1 LNIQKI
7 FFYNMSKNSNR
18 KPKTNTGNVIDFVLL
33 KRVLVF
39 AKPYRL
45 QFTIA
50 AISAVLISILGPMRP
65 MLINYAID
73 NYILIPNK
81 EKLLDITT
89 LLLVLLFLEGFVQF
103 FYIYLSTWIGQ
114 HVIQDLRAK
123 IFKHI
128 LSLKMKYF
136 DNTPIGTLV
145 TRAVSDIET
154 IADIFSQGL
163 LVIIAELLKLVV
175 VIIMMFYTDW
185 RLTIITM
192 LTIPVL
198 LIATSW
204 FKRNIKASF
213 QDVREQVSQLNT
225 FVQEHIVGMNIVQIF
240 NREKA
245 EYKKFKNINKSHRD
259 AHLRSIFYYAVF
271 FPIVEVL
278 SAISIGLIVWYG
290 GHGILSG
297 KDITVGELIAF
308 ILFIHMMFRP
318 IRQLADRFN
327 ILQMGIVGSERVF
340 KVLDT
345 DEKITDLG
353 ENLLEFMNGTI
364 SFKDVDFSYKP
375 DERVLNGLTF
385 DIKAGKMLA
394 LVGSTGAGKTSV
406 ISVLN
411 RFYEIQ
417 KGKITIDGINID
429 DVQLAN
435 LRKNIALVQQEVF
448 LFSDS
453 ILNNITL
460 FNSEISRDKI
470 IASAKEI
477 GVHKFIES
485 LPNNYDYVVG
495 ERGVTLSAGQ
505 RQLIAFLRVYVR
517 NPKILILDEA
527 TSSIDTATEEMLQ
540 NALSKL
546 SRNRT
551 TIVIAHR
558 LSTIVKA
565 DKIVHLKDGSVI
577 EEGTHK
583 ELLESGGSYSKMYDL
598 QESGSL
604 NS

>member
-1 LNIQKI
+1 
-7 FFYNMSKNSNR
+7 MSKTKINKS
-18 KPKTNTGNVIDFVLL
+18 KSNTGNVIDFVLL
-33 KRVLVF
+33 KRVLIF
-39 AKPYRL
+39 AEPYRL

-50 AISAVLISILGPMRP
+50 AISAILLSVLGPVRP

-73 NYILIPNK
+73 NYILIPNE
-81 EKLLDITT
+81 EKLWNITT
-89 LLLVLLFLEGFVQF
+89 LLLGLLFIEAFIQF

-163 LVIIAELLKLVV
+163 LVIIAELLKLLVV
-175 VIIMMFYTDW
+175 VIMMFYTDW
-185 RLTIITM
+185 RLAIIAM
-192 LTIPVL
+192 LTIPIL
-198 LIATSW
+198 LVATSW

-213 QDVREQVSQLNT
+213 QNVREQVSKLNT
-225 FVQEHIVGMNIVQIF
+225 FVQEHIVGMNIVHIF
-240 NREKA
+240 NREQA
-245 EYKKFKNINKSHRD
+245 EYKKFKAINRSHRD

-278 SAISIGLIVWYG
+278 SAMSIGLIVWYG
-290 GHGILSG
+290 GQGILSG

-340 KVLDT
+340 KVLDKV
-345 DEKITDLG
+345 EKITDSG
-353 ENLLEFMNGTI
+353 KNTLESVEGSI
-364 SFKDVDFSYKP
+364 SFNDVNFSYKK
-375 DERVLNGLTF
+375 DELVLKDLNF
-385 DIKAGKMLA
+385 EIKAGKMLA
-394 LVGSTGAGKTSV
+394 LVGRTGAGKTSI

-417 KGKITIDGINID
+417 KGIISIDGINID
-429 DVQLAN
+429 TVKLSN

-460 FNSEISRDKI
+460 FDNDITRDKI
-470 IASAKEI
+470 IEAAKEI
-477 GVHKFIES
+477 GVHSFIET
-485 LPNNYDYVVG
+485 LPNTYDYVVG

-527 TSSIDTATEEMLQ
+527 TSSIDTATEQLLQ
-540 NALSKL
+540 NALEKL
-546 SRNRT
+546 SKNRT

-558 LSTIVKA
+558 LSTIIKA
-565 DKIVHLKDGSVI
+565 DKILHLKNGSVL
-577 EEGTHK
+577 EEGSH
-583 ELLESGGSYSKMYDL
+583 EFLLKSGGAYAEMYSL
-598 QESGSL
+598 QESDTLSK
-604 NS
+604 

>member
-1 LNIQKI
+1 MTKTKGNK
-7 FFYNMSKNSNR
+7 SKS
-18 KPKTNTGNVIDFVLL
+18 NTGNVIDFVLL
-33 KRVLVF
+33 KRVLAF

-45 QFTIA
+45 QFIIA
-50 AISAVLISILGPMRP
+50 AISAVLLSVLGPMRP

-81 EKLLDITT
+81 EKLLNITT
-89 LLLVLLFLEGFVQF
+89 LLLGLLFVEAFVQF

-185 RLTIITM
+185 RLAIITM
-192 LTIPVL
+192 LTIPIL
-198 LIATSW
+198 LLATSW

-225 FVQEHIVGMNIVQIF
+225 FVQEHIVGMNVVQIF
-240 NREKA
+240 NREQA
-245 EYKKFKNINKSHRD
+245 EYKKFKTINQSHRD

-278 SAISIGLIVWYG
+278 SAMSIGLIVWYG
-290 GHGILSG
+290 GQGILSG

-345 DEKITDLG
+345 ETKIADLG
-353 ENLLEFMNGTI
+353 DNTLENMEGAI
-364 SFKDVDFSYKP
+364 SFKDVDFSYKQ
-375 DERVLNGLTF
+375 DEWVLKGLTF
-385 DIKAGKMLA
+385 EIKAGKMLA
-394 LVGSTGAGKTSV
+394 LVGRTGAGKTSV

-411 RFYEIQ
+411 RFYETQ
-417 KGKITIDGINID
+417 KGTIAIDGIDID
-429 DVQLAN
+429 TVQLAN
-435 LRKNIALVQQEVF
+435 LRENIALVQQEVF

-460 FNSEISRDKI
+460 FDTDITRFKI
-470 IASAKEI
+470 IEAAKEI
-477 GVHKFIES
+477 GVHNFIEA
-485 LPNNYDYVVG
+485 LPNAYNYVVG

-527 TSSIDTATEEMLQ
+527 TSSIDTATEELLQ
-540 NALSKL
+540 NALEKL
-546 SRNRT
+546 SKDRT

-565 DKIVHLKDGSVI
+565 DKILHLKNGSVL

-583 ELLESGGSYSKMYDL
+583 HLLQSGGAYAEMYNL
-598 QESGSL
+598 QESVSL
-604 NS
+604 DK

>member
-1 LNIQKI
+1 
-7 FFYNMSKNSNR
+7 MSKTKSN
-18 KPKTNTGNVIDFVLL
+18 KSKSNTGNVIDFVLL
-33 KRVLVF
+33 KRVLAF

-50 AISAVLISILGPMRP
+50 AISAVLLSVLGPMRP

-81 EKLLDITT
+81 EKLLDITV
-89 LLLVLLFLEGFVQF
+89 LLLGLLFVEAFIQF

-175 VIIMMFYTDW
+175 VVIMMFYTDW
-185 RLTIITM
+185 RLAIITM
-192 LTIPVL
+192 LTIPIL
-198 LIATSW
+198 LVATSW

-213 QDVREQVSQLNT
+213 QDVREQVSKLNT
-225 FVQEHIVGMNIVQIF
+225 FVQEHIVGMNVVQIF
-240 NREKA
+240 NREQA
-245 EYKKFKNINKSHRD
+245 EYKKFKTINQSHRD

-278 SAISIGLIVWYG
+278 SAMSIGLIVWYG
-290 GHGILSG
+290 GQGILSG

-345 DEKITDLG
+345 ETKIADLG
-353 ENLLEFMNGTI
+353 DNTLENMEGAI
-364 SFKDVDFSYKP
+364 SFKDVDFSYKQ
-375 DERVLNGLTF
+375 DEWVLKGLTF
-385 DIKAGKMLA
+385 EIKAGKMLA
-394 LVGSTGAGKTSV
+394 LVGRTGAGKTSI

-411 RFYEIQ
+411 RFYETQ
-417 KGKITIDGINID
+417 KGTIAIDGIDID
-429 DVQLAN
+429 TVQLAN
-435 LRKNIALVQQEVF
+435 LRENIALVQQEVF

-460 FNSEISRDKI
+460 FDTNITRVKI
-470 IASAKEI
+470 IEAAKEI
-477 GVHKFIES
+477 GVHDFIET
-485 LPNNYDYVVG
+485 LPNTYDYVVG

-527 TSSIDTATEEMLQ
+527 TSSIDTATEELLQ
-540 NALSKL
+540 NALEKL
-546 SRNRT
+546 SKDRT

-565 DKIVHLKDGSVI
+565 DKILHLKNGSVL
-577 EEGTHK
+577 EEGIHK
-583 ELLESGGSYSKMYDL
+583 NLLKNGGAYAEMYNL
-598 QESGSL
+598 QESVSL
-604 NS
+604 DK

>member
-1 LNIQKI
+1 
-7 FFYNMSKNSNR
+7 MSKTKSN
-18 KPKTNTGNVIDFVLL
+18 KSKSNTGNVIDFVLL
-33 KRVLVF
+33 KRVLAF

-50 AISAVLISILGPMRP
+50 AISAVLLSVLGPMRP

-81 EKLLDITT
+81 EKLLNITT
-89 LLLVLLFLEGFVQF
+89 LLLGLLFVEAFIQF

-175 VIIMMFYTDW
+175 VVIMMFYTDW
-185 RLTIITM
+185 RLAIITM
-192 LTIPVL
+192 LTIPIL
-198 LIATSW
+198 LVATSW

-213 QDVREQVSQLNT
+213 QNVREQVSQLNT
-225 FVQEHIVGMNIVQIF
+225 FVQEHIVGMNVVQIF

-245 EYKKFKNINKSHRD
+245 EYKKFKTINQSHKD

-278 SAISIGLIVWYG
+278 SAMSIGLIVWYG
-290 GHGILSG
+290 GQAILSG

-345 DEKITDLG
+345 DLKIDDSGDNTL
-353 ENLLEFMNGTI
+353 ENMEGAI
-364 SFKDVDFSYKP
+364 SFKDVDFSYKQG
-375 DERVLNGLTF
+375 ERVLKGLTF
-385 DIKAGKMLA
+385 EIKAGKMLA
-394 LVGSTGAGKTSV
+394 LVGQTGAGKTTMT
-406 ISVLN
+406 SVLN
-411 RFYEIQ
+411 RFYETQ
-417 KGKITIDGINID
+417 KGTIAIDGVNIET
-429 DVQLAN
+429 VQLAN
-435 LRKNIALVQQEVF
+435 LRENIALVQQEVF

-460 FNSEISRDKI
+460 FDTDITRFKVIE
-470 IASAKEI
+470 AAKEI
-477 GVHKFIES
+477 GVHNFIET
-485 LPNNYDYVVG
+485 LPNTYDYVVG

-527 TSSIDTATEEMLQ
+527 TSSIDTATEELLQ
-540 NALSKL
+540 NALEKL
-546 SRNRT
+546 SENRT

-565 DKIVHLKDGSVI
+565 DKILHLQNGSVL
-577 EEGTHK
+577 EEGTHRN
-583 ELLESGGSYSKMYDL
+583 LLQGGGAYAEMYNL
-598 QESGSL
+598 QESVSL
-604 NS
+604 DK

>member
-1 LNIQKI
+1 
-7 FFYNMSKNSNR
+7 MSKTSNR
-18 KPKTNTGNVIDFVLL
+18 KPKSNTGNVIDFVLL

-192 LTIPVL
+192 LTIPIL

-364 SFKDVDFSYKP
+364 SFNDVDFSYKP

-394 LVGSTGAGKTSV
+394 LVGRTGAGKTSV

>member
-1 LNIQKI
+1 
-7 FFYNMSKNSNR
+7 MSKTKINKSKSNA
-18 KPKTNTGNVIDFVLL
+18 GNVIDFVLL
-33 KRVLVF
+33 KRVLIF
-39 AKPYRL
+39 AEPYRL
-45 QFTIA
+45 QFTVA
-50 AISAVLISILGPMRP
+50 AISAILLSVLGPIRP

-73 NYILIPNK
+73 NYILIPNE
-81 EKLLDITT
+81 EKLWNITT
-89 LLLVLLFLEGFVQF
+89 LLLGLLFIEAFIQF

-163 LVIIAELLKLVV
+163 LVIIAELLKLLVV
-175 VIIMMFYTDW
+175 VIMMFYTDW
-185 RLTIITM
+185 RLAIIAM
-192 LTIPVL
+192 LTIPIL
-198 LIATSW
+198 LVATSW

-213 QDVREQVSQLNT
+213 QNVREQVSQLNT
-225 FVQEHIVGMNIVQIF
+225 FVQEHIVGMNIVHIF
-240 NREKA
+240 NREQA
-245 EYKKFKNINKSHRD
+245 EYKKFKAINRSHRD

-278 SAISIGLIVWYG
+278 SAMSIGLIVWYG
-290 GHGILSG
+290 GQGILSG

-340 KVLDT
+340 KVLDKV
-345 DEKITDLG
+345 EKITDSG
-353 ENLLEFMNGTI
+353 KNTLESVEGSI
-364 SFKDVDFSYKP
+364 SFNDVNFSYKK
-375 DERVLNGLTF
+375 DELVLRDLNF
-385 DIKAGKMLA
+385 EIKAGKMLA
-394 LVGSTGAGKTSV
+394 LVGRTGAGKTSI

-417 KGKITIDGINID
+417 KGIISIDGINID
-429 DVQLAN
+429 TVKLSS

-460 FNSEISRDKI
+460 FDTDITRVKI
-470 IASAKEI
+470 IEAAKEI
-477 GVHKFIES
+477 GVHSFIET
-485 LPNNYDYVVG
+485 LPNTYDYVVG

-527 TSSIDTATEEMLQ
+527 TSSIDTATEQLLQ
-540 NALSKL
+540 NALEKL
-546 SRNRT
+546 SKNRT

-558 LSTIVKA
+558 LSTIIKA
-565 DKIVHLKDGSVI
+565 DKILHLKNGSVH
-577 EEGTHK
+577 EEGTH
-583 ELLESGGSYSKMYDL
+583 EFLLKSGGAYAEMYSL
-598 QESGSL
+598 QESDTLSK
-604 NS
+604 

>member
-1 LNIQKI
+1 
-7 FFYNMSKNSNR
+7 MSKTKNNKS
-18 KPKTNTGNVIDFVLL
+18 KSNTGNVIDFVLL
-33 KRVLVF
+33 KRVLAF

-50 AISAVLISILGPMRP
+50 AISAVLLSVLGPMRP

-81 EKLLDITT
+81 EKLLNITT
-89 LLLVLLFLEGFVQF
+89 LLLGLLFVEAFIQF

-175 VIIMMFYTDW
+175 VVIMMFYTDW
-185 RLTIITM
+185 RLAIITM
-192 LTIPVL
+192 LTIPIL
-198 LIATSW
+198 LVATSW

-225 FVQEHIVGMNIVQIF
+225 FVQEHIVGMNVVQIF
-240 NREKA
+240 NREQA
-245 EYKKFKNINKSHRD
+245 EYKKFKTINQSHRD

-278 SAISIGLIVWYG
+278 SAMSIGLIVWYG
-290 GHGILSG
+290 GQGILSG

-345 DEKITDLG
+345 DAKIADLG
-353 ENLLEFMNGTI
+353 ENTLENMEGAI
-364 SFKDVDFSYKP
+364 SFKEVDFSYKQ
-375 DERVLNGLTF
+375 DEWVLKGLTF
-385 DIKAGKMLA
+385 EIKAGKMLA
-394 LVGSTGAGKTSV
+394 LVGRTGAGKTSI

-411 RFYEIQ
+411 RFYETQ
-417 KGKITIDGINID
+417 KGTIAIDGIDID
-429 DVQLAN
+429 TVQLAN
-435 LRKNIALVQQEVF
+435 LRENIALVQQEVF

-460 FNSEISRDKI
+460 FDTDITRAKI
-470 IASAKEI
+470 IEAAKEI
-477 GVHKFIES
+477 GVHDFIET
-485 LPNNYDYVVG
+485 LPNTYDYVVG

-527 TSSIDTATEEMLQ
+527 TSSIDTATEELLQ
-540 NALSKL
+540 NALEKL
-546 SRNRT
+546 SKDRT

-565 DKIVHLKDGSVI
+565 DKILHLKNGSVL

-583 ELLESGGSYSKMYDL
+583 HLLQSGGAYAEMYNL
-598 QESGSL
+598 QESVSL
-604 NS
+604 DK

>member
-1 LNIQKI
+1 
-7 FFYNMSKNSNR
+7 MSKTKSN
-18 KPKTNTGNVIDFVLL
+18 KSKSNTGNIIDFVLL
-33 KRVLVF
+33 KRVLAF

-50 AISAVLISILGPMRP
+50 AISAVLLSVLGPMRP

-73 NYILIPNK
+73 NYILIPNE
-81 EKLLDITT
+81 EKLLDITV
-89 LLLVLLFLEGFVQF
+89 LLLVLLFFEAFIQF

-114 HVIQDLRAK
+114 HVIEDLRAK

-175 VIIMMFYTDW
+175 VVIMMFYTDW
-185 RLTIITM
+185 RLAIIAM
-192 LTIPVL
+192 LTIPIL

-204 FKRNIKASF
+204 FKKNIKASF
-213 QDVREQVSQLNT
+213 QNVREQVSQLNT
-225 FVQEHIVGMNIVQIF
+225 FVQEHIVGMNVVQIF
-240 NREKA
+240 NRENA
-245 EYKKFKNINKSHRD
+245 EYKKFKTINQLHRD

-278 SAISIGLIVWYG
+278 SAMSIGLIVWYG
-290 GHGILSG
+290 GQGILSG

-340 KVLDT
+340 KVLDK
-345 DEKITDLG
+345 DEKIADFG
-353 ENLLEFMNGTI
+353 ENTLKNMDGSI
-364 SFKDVDFSYKP
+364 SFKDVDFSYKQ
-375 DERVLNGLTF
+375 DEWVLKGLTF
-385 DIKAGKMLA
+385 EINAGKMLA
-394 LVGSTGAGKTSV
+394 LVGRTGAGKTSI

-411 RFYEIQ
+411 RFYETQNGI
-417 KGKITIDGINID
+417 ITIDGINID
-429 DVQLAN
+429 TIKLAN
-435 LRKNIALVQQEVF
+435 LRESIALVQQEVF

-460 FNSEISRDKI
+460 FDADITRDKI
-470 IASAKEI
+470 IESAKEI
-477 GVHKFIES
+477 GVHKFIET
-485 LPNNYDYVVG
+485 LPNTYDYVVG

-527 TSSIDTATEEMLQ
+527 TSSIDTATEELLQ
-540 NALSKL
+540 NALEKL
-546 SRNRT
+546 SKDRT

-558 LSTIVKA
+558 LSTIVRA
-565 DKIVHLKDGSVI
+565 DKILHLKNGSVL

-583 ELLESGGSYSKMYDL
+583 ELLQSAGAYAEMYSL
-598 QESGSL
+598 QESDTL